1 MAQLYGGPYKITLPG
16 ETFTF
21 EPDEMMLSD
30 WATVEEE
37 YGGTFD
43 DWMTAINDRQARAC
57 RVLIWWLRGRKG
69 IEVSLADVDFKV
81 RQLTVELIPDPEDPA
96 ATSTSV
102 AATSEPSSNGAGDL
116 ATSTP

>member
-30 WATVEEE
+30 WSTVEDE

-43 DWMTAINDRQARAC
+43 AWMTAINDRQAAAC
-57 RVLIWWLRGRKG
+57 RVLIWWLRARKG
-69 IEVSLADVDFKV
+69 IELDLAAVDFKV
-81 RQLTVELIPDPEDPA
+81 RQLTVELIPDPEGEA

-102 AATSEPSSNGAGDL
+102 AAASEPSSNGAGDL
-116 ATSTP
+116 VTSTL